1 MAVDC
6 SVIAFV
12 VCLFVCF
19 FITGFAKKCLIS
31 YEPTFG
37 ESFKRGKVVGIN
49 PTAKE
54 VTIDSGEKFA
64 YDELILATGTGG
76 PFPAKLP
83 LDVDKKKAIQRYEE
97 YVKLVSVAREFKHFN
112 MRIKHKHRHKHKDKH
127 FRKHKLKHTKT
138 QA

>member
-1 MAVDC
+1 L
-6 SVIAFV
+6 F
-12 VCLFVCF
+12 VCLFF
-19 FITGFAKKCLIS
+19 NTGFAKKCLIS

-54 VTIDSGEKFA
+54 VTIDSGEKVA

-83 LDVDKKKAIQRYEE
+83 LDVDKKKAIERYEE
-97 YVKLVSVAREFKHFN
+97 YVKLVSVVREFKHFN
-112 MRIKHKHRHKHKDKH
+112 IRIKHKHERKHKHKPRRALRRIIGRPKAPIH
-127 FRKHKLKHTKT
+127 EICRGA
-138 QA
+138 QP